1 MFKNSILAVVAMLL
15 IAGLA
20 AAEELD
26 AIITD
31 AARAF
36 TKRKNMPEVL
46 VYGKLTL
53 DSQGKVVST
62 VYKEGV
68 VTKTTKV
75 AMGTF
80 DEKKKKWTPG
90 EAIEG
95 GITGD
100 LFTEKGKVLRL
111 RVTVGNDGKT
121 ISQILVT
128 TTDEKVESAD
138 AELDAILKQIGP
150 QTNGSGG
157 IAYVRLELDDKG
169 NVVKTFGLKTGR
181 VTADTKVVM
190 GKYNEKEKTW
200 EAGEAIANGLY
211 GDIFKDLGARTV
223 YVRITMRDD
232 RKGIAQ
238 ILVRQIGEK
247 GKK

>member
-1 MFKNSILAVVAMLL
+1 MAVVAMLL
-15 IAGLA
+15 ITGLA
-20 AAEELD
+20 AAEEFD
-26 AIITD
+26 ATITD
-31 AARAF
+31 PSRAF

-62 VYKEGV
+62 SYREGV
-68 VTKTTKV
+68 VTKATKV
-75 AMGTF
+75 AMGVF

-95 GITGD
+95 GIGAD

-111 RVTVGNDGKT
+111 RLTVGNDGKT

-128 TTDEKVESAD
+128 QTDDKPELAD
-138 AELDAILKQIGP
+138 AEFDALLKQIGP
-150 QTNGSGG
+150 QTNGNGG
-157 IAYVRLELDDKG
+157 VAYTRLELDGKG
-169 NVVKTFGLKTGR
+169 NVIKTLPLKTGR
-181 VTADTKVVM
+181 VTADTKVVL

-200 EAGEAIANGLY
+200 EAGEAIPSGLY
-211 GDIFKDLGARTV
+211 GDVFKDIAARPV
-223 YVRITMRDD
+223 PVRITMRDD

-238 ILVRQIGEK
+238 ILVRPV